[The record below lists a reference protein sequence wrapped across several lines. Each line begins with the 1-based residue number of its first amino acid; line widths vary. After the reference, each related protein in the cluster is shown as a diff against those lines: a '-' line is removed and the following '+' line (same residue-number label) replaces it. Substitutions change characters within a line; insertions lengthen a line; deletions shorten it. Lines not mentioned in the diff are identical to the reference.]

1 MNNKAKIFCNNCRK
15 NTNHTLEYVRT
26 PESLETLEYDPT
38 ETTVRTMAK
47 VWACGGC
54 EHVTLQEISYDE
66 ANEEI
71 GSEFYPSREKH
82 HHIRKSFLQLNA
94 KLTQIYDEIIIAYNN
109 ESPILCA
116 TGLRAL
122 LEGVC
127 DDKNI
132 AGRSL
137 MAKIDNLSSLLPGN
151 LVKSLHHYRFIGNE
165 AVHELTAPPMDEL
178 RSTIEVMEDLLNFL
192 YDLDYKAA
200 NLSRKAGVD
209 SGSKQQNQ
217 PVIEVIKRILERSPG
232 ISPGPIDLF
241 RILYK
246 AGSKGLKYDDIAQ
259 QMGRTNAQLSGVLG
273 ALGKRINNTTGVV
286 GTPGVNY
293 LLELVREID
302 GDPGSWGW
310 SMRYELR
317 QIIKNGQYS
326 WAKEWK

>member
-1 MNNKAKIFCNNCRK
+1 MKNKAKIFCNNCEK
-15 NTNHTLEYVRT
+15 NTIHELMYVHTPETL
-26 PESLETLEYDPT
+26 ESLELEAEPNT
-38 ETTVRTMAK
+38 HVTAK
-47 VWACGGC
+47 VWACRGC
-54 EHVTLQEISYDE
+54 EHVTLQEITFDE
-66 ANEEI
+66 KNEEI

-82 HHIRKSFLQLNA
+82 HLKSKSFLQLNA
-94 KLTQIYDEIIIAYNN
+94 KLTHIYDEIINSYNN

-127 DDKNI
+127 ADKNI
-132 AGRSL
+132 AGRNL
-137 MAKIDNLSSLLPGN
+137 MAKIDNLNSLLPEN
-151 LVKSLHHYRFIGNE
+151 IVKSLHHYRFIGNE
-165 AVHELTAPPMDEL
+165 AVHQLTAPPMDEL

-209 SGSKQQNQ
+209 SGSKQQLQ
-217 PVIEVIKRILERSPG
+217 PVIEVIKRILERSPE

-241 RILYK
+241 HVLYK
-246 AGSKGLKYDDIAQ
+246 AGNRGLKYDDIAR
-259 QMGRTNAQLSGVLG
+259 QMGRNETQLRGVLG
-273 ALGKRINNTTGVV
+273 ALGKRINNTSGVV

-293 LLELVREID
+293 LLEIVREID
-302 GDPGSWGW
+302 GDPEAWGW

-317 QIIKNGQYS
+317 QIIKNSKYP